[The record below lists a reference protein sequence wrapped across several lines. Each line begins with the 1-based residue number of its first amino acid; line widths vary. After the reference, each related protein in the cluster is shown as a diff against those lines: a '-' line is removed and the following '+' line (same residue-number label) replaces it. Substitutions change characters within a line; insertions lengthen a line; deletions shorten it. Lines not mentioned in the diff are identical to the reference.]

1 MNSPAPSS
9 KGSWLLYAG
18 IGGGVLIVAVAVG
31 LYLTLFK
38 GPADL
43 ALATADGIKEV
54 FDFTPRVMIDETVVI
69 QEMAPIV
76 EIAVVERPMLVDYR
90 WTHTWLGSTKAL
102 HLQGTFVAKAGFD
115 LREPF
120 TIRIE
125 PELARRERDLPG
137 PRLLSLEMT
146 GYRILEDEPGWWNA
160 ISDRDREACGDA
172 VDRDRAAAGAVLR
185 PPGRRPADC
194 YGPHHGDP
202 RTERGDRVVH
212 PEVRRDP
219 NGVKK
224 YVLKKTGD
232 AATDGP
238 PAAAGISGSI
248 TGTSSTRRSTRR
260 SRR

>member
-1 MNSPAPSS
+1 MNSTAPSS
-9 KGSWLLYAG
+9 RGSWLLYAG
-18 IGGGVLIVAVAVG
+18 IGGGALIVAVAVG

-120 TIRIE
+120 TIRIS
-125 PELARRERDLPG
+125 RNSRDVSAILPG

-146 GYRILEDEPGWWNA
+146 GYKILEDEPGWWNA
-160 ISDRDREACGDA
+160 ISARDRE
-172 VDRDRAAAGAVLR
+172 GAVMQLTETA
-185 PPGRRPADC
+185 RRQALSSGLLADAQ
-194 YGPHHGDP
+194 
-202 RTERGDRVVH
+202 RTAMARITEILER
-212 PEVRRDP
+212 
-219 NGVKK
+219 NG
-224 YVLKKTGD
+224 
-232 AATDGP
+232 AT
-238 PAAAGISGSI
+238 ASFIQRSEGIQ
-248 TGTSSTRRSTRR
+248 TE
-260 SRR
+260 